1 MPRRPSITRDAML
14 EAAFQLVR
22 RDGFEALTARSL
34 AAELGCSTQP
44 IMYRFPDLAE
54 LKTLVYQKADEY
66 HTAYLFSAESFLAM
80 GLRYVQFAA
89 EETNLFRLLFQSGH
103 FDGASLTEMLAAPEA
118 EEIVRVASVE
128 LGIPGSDVLP
138 AFEALYVAVH
148 GYASLIANNALAY
161 DPVSAA
167 KTLTTIAKGLSRQEG
182 WGTS

>member
-1 MPRRPSITRDAML
+1 M

-22 RDGFEALTARSL
+22 RDGFDALTARGL

-54 LKTLVYQKADEY
+54 LKALVYQRADEY
-66 HTAYLFSAESFLAM
+66 HTAYLFSAEDLLGV

-103 FDGASLTEMLAAPEA
+103 FDGTSLAEMLAAPEA
-118 EEIVRVASVE
+118 GDLIRATSFE
-128 LGIPGSDVLP
+128 LGLSKEDALS

-148 GYASLIANNALAY
+148 GYASLIANNAMSY
-161 DPVSAA
+161 DPNSIK
-167 KTLTTIAKGLSRQEG
+167 KTFTAIAQGLLKEKSEQ
-182 WGTS
+182 